1 MHKEKKHKQVEST
14 NSQLSTLF
22 FKPKSMPSSSKSNDT
37 GNAKKSTT
45 TIDSMLLPVPFFNC

>member
-22 FKPKSMPSSSKSNDT
+22 FKPKPSSSKSNDT